1 MQNQNLGERNLFFTI
16 NLLFSFTLRVS
27 GIAKCLEKR
36 VLTKSTNNDV
46 FNSILQEFRKG
57 LSEDIFIK
65 TNKIKKVIFLL
76 WTLNNYS

>member
-36 VLTKSTNNDV
+36 ALTKSTNNDV

-65 TNKIKKVIFLL
+65 TNKIKKAIFLL

>member
-1 MQNQNLGERNLFFTI
+1 MFGER
-16 NLLFSFTLRVS
+16 
-27 GIAKCLEKR
+27 A
-36 VLTKSTNNDV
+36 LTKSTNNDV

-65 TNKIKKVIFLL
+65 TNKIKKAIFLL